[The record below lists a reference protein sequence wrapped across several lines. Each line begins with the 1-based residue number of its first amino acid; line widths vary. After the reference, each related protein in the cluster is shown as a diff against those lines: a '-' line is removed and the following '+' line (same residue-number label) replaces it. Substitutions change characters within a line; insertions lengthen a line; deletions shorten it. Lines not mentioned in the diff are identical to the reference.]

1 MLTARWKLGRLVR
14 GRVPVRLSNLAFSLC
29 LRYCP
34 FGSAF
39 CSMLWALL
47 PRPSGPLLYMT
58 FYDLFESFLPSV
70 FPGCGFFFLGRFTS
84 WRGLGRR
91 SSTLGCRVSYVL
103 LARVCVR
110 PSECNLSDYQT
121 RDTRY
126 CGVTTRRYAAV
137 TVTRGWAA
145 QAPEATCSVRSGDV
159 PFAFALQRFVFF
171 PFFYRLDVFPPTHR
185 VYLLREFA
193 RSGVVA

>member
-1 MLTARWKLGRLVR
+1 MGGFSSLQPIWRRREWPRRTRASSRGQCIARWACWLLTARWKLGRLVR

-70 FPGCGFFFLGRFTS
+70 FPGCGFFFLCRFTS

-126 CGVTTRRYAAV
+126 RVATPRCRLLPTCTPPRPTRPGR
-137 TVTRGWAA
+137 
-145 QAPEATCSVRSGDV
+145 
-159 PFAFALQRFVFF
+159 
-171 PFFYRLDVFPPTHR
+171 
-185 VYLLREFA
+185 
-193 RSGVVA
+193 